1 MLTNVLEES
10 TLNLVFEGE
19 KKKEHFL
26 RQTVNMDHFTEAEVI
41 KNTEKRSR
49 VCLSLRNL

>member
-10 TLNLVFEGE
+10 TLNLVFEG
-19 KKKEHFL
+19 KKEHFL